1 MRRTLTLLVVLAAG
15 GCASHSTAKIEA
27 YCQRY
32 AAKHMAFGV
41 HQDLDAY
48 REDLMISCM
57 AMREVPYPATAQAPA
72 SARESAAR

>member
-1 MRRTLTLLVVLAAG
+1 MHRTLALLVVLAAG

-41 HQDLDAY
+41 HRDLDAY
-48 REDLMISCM
+48 REDLMSSCM
-57 AMREVPYPATAQAPA
+57 AMREVPYPATAQAQA
-72 SARESAAR
+72 SGESAAR